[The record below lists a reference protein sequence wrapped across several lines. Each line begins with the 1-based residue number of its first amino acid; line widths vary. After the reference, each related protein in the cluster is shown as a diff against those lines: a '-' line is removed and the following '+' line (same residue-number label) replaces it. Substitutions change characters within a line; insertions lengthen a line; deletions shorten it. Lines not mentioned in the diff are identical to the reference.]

1 MGRRRKIIIVGLPLF
16 AQRLAKQLSE
26 FDSESTYIHLD
37 TYYNNWHKIK
47 ALFLIPRAD
56 LIYSINGSVTRGR
69 VFDLALKNKVPIIM
83 NWVGTDVL
91 KSLEAYRSGAYDQEY
106 ISRATHYCEVNWI
119 KRELK
124 EMGIEA
130 KVVNFASFDRQF
142 ELKEADADQLT
153 VLNYIPESRQDFY
166 GINEIIKAAEA
177 FPNIRFLIAGSSIYE
192 RSTPE
197 NMKFLGW
204 IDDMDGVYQN
214 VHVCIRF
221 TKHDGLSNFVLEAL
235 ARGKQVI
242 YNNQFDHCHF
252 VENTT
257 DLIDRLVALMT
268 MFEQGKSLINKEGAE
283 FVSRE
288 FNREKILLEVK
299 QNIEE
304 HLER

>member
-26 FDSESTYIHLD
+26 FDSDSKYIHLD
-37 TYYNNWHKIK
+37 TYYNKWHKIK

-69 VFDLALKNKVPIIM
+69 VFDLALKKKVPVIM

-91 KSLEAYRSGAYDQEY
+91 KSLEAYRAGTYVQEY
-106 ISRATHYCEVNWI
+106 ISSATHFCEVNWI
-119 KRELK
+119 RQELK

-142 ELKEADADQLT
+142 ELKEADANQLT

-166 GINEIIKAAEA
+166 GLNEIIKAAEEL
-177 FPNIRFLIAGSSIYE
+177 PDIMFLVAGSSSSE
-192 RSTPE
+192 RSIPA

-204 IDDMDGVYQN
+204 VDDMDRVYQN

-242 YNNQFDHCHF
+242 YNNHFDYCHF
-252 VENTT
+252 AANTT
-257 DLIDRLVALMT
+257 DLIDKLVALKT
-268 MFEQGKSLINKEGAE
+268 KLEQNTSLINKTGAE
-283 FVSRE
+283 FVSKE
-288 FNREKILLEVK
+288 FNREKILSEVK